1 MWVGTSRGD
10 LEVQQEPT
18 HPCWRT
24 SPWHFAAPLTPRWPE
39 PLLPSALDGREGHVA
54 PTHRCLK
61 VAAAVQI
68 TLFIII
74 TRSGVCVPSCFSRVW
89 LFATLR
95 AAALQAHL
103 SLENSMGSGG
113 WECVVHGATRRS
125 LKIKGRMNCLKGYE
139 ASQERLEILIQLSKQ
154 YTVVPYPL
162 PQVLRASG
170 APSSLRPFATAY
182 ICGYV
187 ITTPR

>member
-89 LFATLR
+89 LFATLW

-103 SLENSMGSGG
+103 SLVFCKNTGVGCHFLLQGILPTQGLNPRLLHPLHWQKGS
-113 WECVVHGATRRS
+113 
-125 LKIKGRMNCLKGYE
+125 L
-139 ASQERLEILIQLSKQ
+139 
-154 YTVVPYPL
+154 PL
-162 PQVLRASG
+162 VLPG
-170 APSSLRPFATAY
+170 K
-182 ICGYV
+182 
-187 ITTPR
+187 PRFGVY

>member
-10 LEVQQEPT
+10 LEVQQGPT

-39 PLLPSALDGREGHVA
+39 PLLPSALDGCAGHTA

-61 VAAAVQI
+61 VAATVQI

-74 TRSGVCVPSCFSRVW
+74 TRSGVCVLSCFSRVW
-89 LFATLR
+89 LFATLW

-103 SLENSMGSGG
+103 SLGFSRQEYWSGVPFPPPGDPPDPGIEPPSLASPALAEGLFTTSATWEAQIWGILSM
-113 WECVVHGATRRS
+113 R
-125 LKIKGRMNCLKGYE
+125 
-139 ASQERLEILIQLSKQ
+139 
-154 YTVVPYPL
+154 
-162 PQVLRASG
+162 
-170 APSSLRPFATAY
+170 
-182 ICGYV
+182 
-187 ITTPR
+187 

>member
-1 MWVGTSRGD
+1 MVKNPPASAGD
-10 LEVQQEPT
+10 TRDGGLI
-18 HPCWRT
+18 
-24 SPWHFAAPLTPRWPE
+24 PRWRRSLGGGNGN
-39 PLLPSALDGREGHVA
+39 PL
-54 PTHRCLK
+54 
-61 VAAAVQI
+61 QY
-68 TLFIII
+68 
-74 TRSGVCVPSCFSRVW
+74 SC
-89 LFATLR
+89 
-95 AAALQAHL
+95 
-103 SLENSMGSGG
+103 LENSMGSGG

-170 APSSLRPFATAY
+170 APSSLRPFAAAY